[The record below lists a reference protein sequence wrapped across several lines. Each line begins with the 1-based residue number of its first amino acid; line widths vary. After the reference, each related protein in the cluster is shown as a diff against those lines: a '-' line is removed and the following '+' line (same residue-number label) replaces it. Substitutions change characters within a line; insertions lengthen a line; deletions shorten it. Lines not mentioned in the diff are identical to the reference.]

1 MDQQDD
7 TIVDDGSPEN
17 DRGRRRAEARDRG
30 VAGIG
35 RHPRRRAPPAVHV
48 GDDHSATGRGLALDV
63 PRKRRWMCLVQA
75 GSRAA
80 LVARVATLDHGG
92 RRTRQPRPP
101 AGPARDRR
109 PPRCG
114 RAAAPRLPGRARPVA
129 RRRASW
135 RRVSL
140 AGMATGD
147 VALLL
152 VRHPGIGRSEVA
164 DVLEA
169 RWPDAFVGDVG
180 AAEPSWTMATG
191 DAVELARI
199 RRGVEPLRI
208 VVPPQRAA
216 AAGALDRAAALEASE
231 PLAPMPFLF

>member
-1 MDQQDD
+1 VTARRRTIEAAAEQRRVIAALLASGD
-7 TIVDDGSPEN
+7 THVAARLQRCMSAMTTRRQGAGWPWMCRGSGGGCVWC
-17 DRGRRRAEARDRG
+17 RQALGRRWWRGLRHWIMEGGEPVSRALLPVPRGTGDLRVAVARLRRACRDVRDR
-30 VAGIG
+30 
-35 RHPRRRAPPAVHV
+35 
-48 GDDHSATGRGLALDV
+48 
-63 PRKRRWMCLVQA
+63 M
-75 GSRAA
+75 
-80 LVARVATLDHGG
+80 
-92 RRTRQPRPP
+92 
-101 AGPARDRR
+101 
-109 PPRCG
+109 
-114 RAAAPRLPGRARPVA
+114 A

-216 AAGALDRAAALEASE
+216 AAGALHRAAALEASE